1 MKTYELQSLHGL
13 LFPEPISSHF
23 EVKSIKEFT
32 DNIEIRLEELA
43 ELVPNEL
50 IEVRGK
56 IILDGFCNP
65 VELQSFP
72 LKGKAVNL
80 KLYRRRW
87 KEKGTSHHYSNSYTL
102 HPEGVKATTD
112 FASFLKEAIGQTTGE
127 HNTYRNSFMH

>member
-1 MKTYELQSLHGL
+1 MNTYELQSLHGL

-23 EVKSIKEFT
+23 EVKNIKEFT

-50 IEVRGK
+50 NEVSGK

-102 HPEGVKATTD
+102 HPQGVKATTD

>member
-1 MKTYELQSLHGL
+1 MKTHELQSLHGL

-50 IEVRGK
+50 IEVSGK

-65 VELQSFP
+65 VELQSFS
-72 LKGKAVNL
+72 LKWKAVNL

-87 KEKGTSHHYSNSYTL
+87 KEKGTSRHI
-102 HPEGVKATTD
+102 
-112 FASFLKEAIGQTTGE
+112 AIAI
-127 HNTYRNSFMH
+127 HFIP

>member
-23 EVKSIKEFT
+23 EVKNIKEFT

-50 IEVRGK
+50 IEASGK

-65 VELQSFP
+65 VELQGFP

-87 KEKGTSHHYSNSYTL
+87 KEKGTSLHYSNSYTL
-102 HPEGVKATTD
+102 HPQGVKATTD
-112 FASFLKEAIGQTTGE
+112 FASFLKEAIGQTPGE
-127 HNTYRNSFMH
+127 HNTYRDSFMH